1 MDMSKLER
9 HFFVCQNQRPP
20 MGKPSCGPRG
30 SVEILGLLAEALA
43 SRPEL
48 WGKVAVTASGCL
60 GPCFDG
66 PAIVV
71 YPEGTWYAGV
81 TKADVPEIVDKHLV
95 GGKPV
100 ERLLY
105 RWPT

>member
-1 MDMSKLER
+1 MPKPQYHL
-9 HFFVCQNQRPP
+9 FICQNERPP
-20 MGKPSCGPRG
+20 SAPKPSCGGRG
-30 SVEILGLLAEALA
+30 GREIAQAFAEIM
-43 SRPEL
+43 SQNEDL
-48 WGKVAVTASGCL
+48 WGKVSVTGCTCL

-81 TKADVPEIVDKHLV
+81 KPDDVAEIVEKHLR
-95 GGKPV
+95 GGRPV

-105 RWPT
+105 SFPE